1 VLIARIFLILLI
13 FVGASI
19 ASADTAGR
27 HVSSAELRAEKHGRV
42 VDADTGA
49 GIPDVKMIAN
59 WRTRSDGVPGLVS
72 GGIWCDLQTIV
83 ATDAQGNYTI
93 PDISSQ
99 LDLSDRGTAHQVTRM
114 GPVNVT
120 HDADWL
126 LIAFKPGYVRTG
138 DKDKLR
144 AASFGELGGFVWE
157 STPETAVFR
166 QGEVEI
172 NPISMHKEDL
182 APPSVWVY
190 DSKILAGARCRDRM
204 AHDIDQPEMA
214 EIAKTMDAIVRP
226 LPCTMPADTAL
237 TPIVRKL
244 FTSLVNDKH
253 FFDRLTAALGNPW
266 VWDDKDVPAG
276 VLCRALT
283 EQGTGQ

>member
-1 VLIARIFLILLI
+1 MLLARIFLTFVI
-13 FVGASI
+13 FFGALI
-19 ASADTAGR
+19 ASAETVKR

-49 GIPDVKMIAN
+49 GIPGVKMIAN
-59 WRTRSDGVPGLVS
+59 WRTRSDGVPGVVS

-83 ATDAQGNYTI
+83 TTDAQGDYTI
-93 PDISSQ
+93 PDVSSQ
-99 LDLSDRGTAHQVTRM
+99 LDLSDRGTAHHVT
-114 GPVNVT
+114 GGGLVNVT

-144 AASFGELGGFVWE
+144 AASFGELGGFGWE
-157 STPETAVFR
+157 SAPDTSVLR
-166 QGEVEI
+166 QGKVEI
-172 NPISMHKEDL
+172 NPIAMHKEDL
-182 APPSVWVY
+182 APPSLWVY

-214 EIAKTMDAIVRP
+214 DIAKTMDAIVRP

-244 FTSLVNDKH
+244 FTSLVNDKRVL
-253 FFDRLTAALGNPW
+253 DRLTAALGNPW

>member
-1 VLIARIFLILLI
+1 MLLARIFLTFVI
-13 FVGASI
+13 FFGALI
-19 ASADTAGR
+19 ASAETVKR

-49 GIPDVKMIAN
+49 GIPGVKMIAN
-59 WRTRSDGVPGLVS
+59 WRTRSDGVPGVVS

-83 ATDAQGNYTI
+83 TTDAQGDYTI
-93 PDISSQ
+93 PDVSSQ
-99 LDLSDRGTAHQVTRM
+99 LDLSDRGTAHHVT
-114 GPVNVT
+114 GGGLVNVT

-126 LIAFKPGYVRTG
+126 LIAFKPGYVRAG

-144 AASFGELGGFVWE
+144 AASFGELGGFGWE
-157 STPETAVFR
+157 SAPDTSVLR
-166 QGEVEI
+166 QGKVEI
-172 NPISMHKEDL
+172 NPIAMHKEDL
-182 APPSVWVY
+182 APPSLWVY

-214 EIAKTMDAIVRP
+214 GIAKTMDAIVRP
-226 LPCTMPADTAL
+226 LPCTMSADAAL

-244 FTSLVNDKH
+244 FTSLVNDKRVL
-253 FFDRLTAALGNPW
+253 DRLTAALGNPW